1 MEETV
6 YTKNEIKAI
15 LETCLSNENVTD
27 ICVDIIGNSE
37 KGDGYM
43 GDIIFVRVTG
53 KTKDGSVKEYNLV
66 VKGSKKNKILRDT
79 SAMKEFF
86 RNEIHFYSTLLPTY
100 TKFQLEKGAE
110 ETFNCVPKC
119 YGFVKTDN
127 QEVLVFENLSKSRY
141 YIWDKKIPLSRNH
154 IDLVV
159 GEYAKFHAISAAMKH
174 QQTRKFDELTK
185 PLRHLYKELGERG
198 AKVMEAFESA
208 IEEIYDLLKDDLDED
223 VVLKWRSLRERF
235 QSILFGLMTDFNGFE
250 VVTHGDCWNNNFMFQ
265 SVTDD
270 SNVPSRVRILDWQI
284 SNVGSPVFDLSH
296 FLFACITEKDL
307 NDIDLIL
314 EQYHNDFSTHLR
326 RLGSDPDALYPLA
339 QFLAEWNKYS
349 RVGILFTSLIM
360 KMCTVDKDDLSEMS
374 EIVKQ
379 GHFANVFQFDV
390 RNKTNLKGRM
400 RPIVKYVVENG
411 LID

>member
-1 MEETV
+1 
-6 YTKNEIKAI
+6 
-15 LETCLSNENVTD
+15 L
-27 ICVDIIGNSE
+27 
-37 KGDGYM
+37 
-43 GDIIFVRVTG
+43 F
-53 KTKDGSVKEYNLV
+53 
-66 VKGSKKNKILRDT
+66 
-79 SAMKEFF
+79 
-86 RNEIHFYSTLLPTY
+86 
-100 TKFQLEKGAE
+100 
-110 ETFNCVPKC
+110 
-119 YGFVKTDN
+119 
-127 QEVLVFENLSKSRY
+127 
-141 YIWDKKIPLSRNH
+141 LSRS
-154 IDLVV
+154 DLNL
-159 GEYAKFHAISAAMKH
+159 F
-174 QQTRKFDELTK
+174 
-185 PLRHLYKELGERG
+185 
-198 AKVMEAFESA
+198 
-208 IEEIYDLLKDDLDED
+208 
-223 VVLKWRSLRERF
+223 F
-235 QSILFGLMTDFNGFE
+235 Q
-250 VVTHGDCWNNNFMFQ
+250 
-265 SVTDD
+265 TDD

-296 FLFACITEKDL
+296 FLFACISEKDL
-307 NDIDLIL
+307 NYIDLIL